1 MALAIKNNIMA
12 TNAAR
17 HLGTAYD
24 NLSKSVERL
33 SSGLRINSAKD
44 DAAGLAV
51 RELIRA
57 DIAVLQQGSRNAQ
70 DGISMM
76 QTMEAAMAVMDE
88 NLVRMK
94 ELAEQAATGSYSSA
108 QRSIMDAEFSEMAD
122 EIERIANSTDFNN
135 IHMLNETANADGSN
149 DVKIHVGTTTT
160 IDVEKSNMTK
170 SGLGIDTGDGGWQ
183 LDTAVATAVSS
194 STAAFLTV
202 SDSSDAQA
210 TGTVSL
216 VLDFNTTSSIAGA
229 DETAIT
235 ASFTAGTAA
244 AGTTYSLAQV
254 AAQINTAS
262 NALGYD
268 ASGTD
273 LNYSAAEI
281 HYDSSSSSY
290 QLRLSSRETNADSLS
305 LLVDSSTGTNTS
317 TAFVSGGF
325 VVTLVGIA
333 AGTTYS
339 TSAEYSS
346 VAVGA
351 SSGAT
356 QAGLN
361 IKTVDAALTALDTLE
376 TAINT
381 KDEARAAFGYKMNRL
396 ESTVDI
402 LDIQSENLQ
411 SAESRISDVDVA
423 TEMANL
429 TSTQVLSQAG
439 VAMLAQANS
448 MPQMALTLLR

>member
-17 HLGTAYD
+17 HLGKAYD
-24 NLSKSVERL
+24 NLSQSVERL

-44 DAAGLAV
+44 DAAGMAV

-70 DGISMM
+70 DGISML

-94 ELAEQAATGSYSSA
+94 ELAEQSATGSYSSA
-108 QRSIMDAEFSEMAD
+108 QRSIMDSEFSEMAN
-122 EIERIANSTDFNN
+122 EIERIANSTKFNN
-135 IHMLNETANADGSN
+135 IAMLNETANSDGSN

-160 IDVEKSNMTK
+160 IDVEKVNMTK
-170 SGLGIDTGDGGWQ
+170 AGLNIDTGDGGWQ
-183 LDTAVATAVSS
+183 IDTNATNTS
-194 STAAFLTV
+194 ST
-202 SDSSDAQA
+202 SSFISVRNGSASP
-210 TGTVSL
+210 GTFSL
-216 VLDFNTTSSIAGA
+216 IIDFGTTSTVAGT
-229 DETAIT
+229 DESAIT
-235 ASFTAGTAA
+235 ATFSASSTGAQ
-244 AGTTYSLAQV
+244 TYSLAQV
-254 AAQINTAS
+254 VSSINAAS
-262 NALGYD
+262 NDLGFD
-268 ASGTD
+268 ASGND
-273 LNYSAAEI
+273 LRYSAAEI
-281 HYDSSSSSY
+281 HYDSSSSHY
-290 QLRLSSRETNADSLS
+290 QLRMSSRTTYSDSVGLT
-305 LLVDSSTGTNTS
+305 VQSSGTTGY
-317 TAFVSGGF
+317 VSGGF
-325 VVTLVGIA
+325 LITA
-333 AGTTYS
+333 STAYS
-339 TSAEYSS
+339 TSALLQTTAGFSS
-346 VAVGA
+346 AGV
-351 SSGAT
+351 T

-361 IKTVDAALTALDTLE
+361 IKTVDAALTALTRLE

-396 ESTVDI
+396 ESTVSI
-402 LDIQSENLQ
+402 LDIQSENLMA
-411 SAESRISDVDVA
+411 AESRISDVDVA